1 MKLSNASLK
10 RRSLLA
16 GAVAASSLSGTRSA
30 RAEASAVRLS
40 HGFGIHYLPLMVIR
54 DRKLLEKHT
63 QAMGIGKLDISW
75 RSLDGGSSIN
85 DAMLSGALDIAGI
98 GAPGFI
104 TLWSKARAVPA
115 SAVMGICGLG
125 GGALWL
131 NTNNPNIKTLRD
143 FTAKDKIAV
152 PGIKTSFAAV
162 VLQMAA
168 AKEFGIEN
176 FAQLDPLTVGLAHPD
191 AFATL
196 VSGKTEI
203 TGHVASPPFSNKEL
217 TYPNVHRVFT
227 TVDLLGPIT
236 IDVAYAPKRFTDAN
250 PRIMEAFLTAMDEAN
265 AMIAADRDGAADS
278 FLRVSEV
285 NMPKA
290 EIRAL
295 LDDPETSFKTAPA
308 GVMSYA
314 QFLGKTG
321 QIKTVPTIWTDLFIP
336 QLHNRAG
343 S

>member
-1 MKLSNASLK
+1 MNTPIAATT
-10 RRSLLA
+10 RRTAIL
-16 GAVAASSLSGTRSA
+16 GAVAASSLLSRTA
-30 RAEASAVRLS
+30 RAEASQIRLS

-54 DRKLLEKHT
+54 HRKLLEKH
-63 QAMGIGKLDISW
+63 AALAGLKPEISW

-85 DAMLSGALDIAGI
+85 DAMISGALDIAGI

-104 TLWSKARAVPA
+104 TLWAKARTIPSAAVL
-115 SAVMGICGLG
+115 GICGLG

-143 FTAKDKIAV
+143 FTSKDKIAV

-176 FAQLDPLTVGLAHPD
+176 YAQLDPLTVGLAHPD

-217 TYPNVHRVFT
+217 SYPNIHRVFT
-227 TVDLLGPIT
+227 TIDLLGPIT
-236 IDVAYAPKRFTDAN
+236 IDVAYAPKRFTEAN
-250 PRIMEAFLTAMDEAN
+250 PHLVEAFIAAMDEAN

-278 FLRVSEV
+278 FLAVSEV
-285 NMPKA
+285 NMPKS

-295 LDDPETSFKTAPA
+295 LDDPETSFKTAPS

-321 QIKTVPTIWTDLFIP
+321 QIKTVPQVWTDLFVP
-336 QLHNRAG
+336 QLHGRAG

>member
-1 MKLSNASLK
+1 MTEGSSPRLK
-10 RRSLLA
+10 RRTVL
-16 GAVAASSLSGTRSA
+16 GAAAAATFIA
-30 RAEASAVRLS
+30 RGAHAEASQIRLS

-54 DRKLLEKHT
+54 DRKLLEKHS
-63 QAMGIGKLDISW
+63 ARLGIGKIDISW

-85 DAMLSGALDIAGI
+85 DAMISGALDIAGI

-104 TLWSKARAVPA
+104 TLWSKARNIPA
-115 SAVMGICGLG
+115 AAVMGICGLG

-143 FTAKDKIAV
+143 FTSKDKIAV

-176 FAQLDPLTVGLAHPD
+176 YAQLDPLTVGLAHPD

-217 TYPNVHRVFT
+217 AYPNIHRVFT
-227 TVDLLGPIT
+227 TIDLLGPIT

-250 PRIMEAFLTAMDEAN
+250 PRIMEAFLAAMDEAN
-265 AMIAADRDGAADS
+265 AMIAADKDGAADS

-285 NMPKA
+285 NMPKT

-295 LDDPETSFKTAPA
+295 LDDPETSFTTAPS

-321 QIKTVPTIWTDLFIP
+321 QIKIVPSVWTDLFIS
-336 QLHNRAG
+336 QMHDRKG

>member
-1 MKLSNASLK
+1 MEKHIG
-10 RRSLLA
+10 LA
-16 GAVAASSLSGTRSA
+16 GLKPEIT
-30 RAEASAVRLS
+30 
-40 HGFGIHYLPLMVIR
+40 
-54 DRKLLEKHT
+54 
-63 QAMGIGKLDISW
+63 W
-75 RSLDGGSSIN
+75 RSLDGGSTIN
-85 DAMLSGALDIAGI
+85 DAMISGALDIAGI

-104 TLWSKARAVPA
+104 TLWAKARNIPA
-115 SAVMGICGLG
+115 SAVMGLCGLG

-176 FAQLDPLTVGLAHPD
+176 YAQLDPLTVGLAHPD

-217 TYPNVHRVFT
+217 SYPNIHRVFT

-236 IDVAYAPKRFTDAN
+236 IDVAYAPKRFTDGN
-250 PRIMEAFLTAMDEAN
+250 PRVVEAFLAAMDEAN
-265 AMIAADRDGAADS
+265 ALIAADRDGAADS
-278 FLRVSEV
+278 FLAVSDV
-285 NMPKA
+285 NMPKS

-295 LDDPETSFKTAPA
+295 LDDPETSFKTAPS

-321 QIKTVPTIWTDLFIP
+321 QIKTVPQTWTDLFVA
-336 QLHNRAG
+336 QMHTRAG